1 MAKKTAAQPI
11 TPKAAAPAT
20 PQKLAPSKAVEAPK
34 AAAKPATKPAVKE
47 MSKVKV
53 LSPEEHYRMVQET
66 AYFRAQADGFQP
78 GKDLQYWL
86 QAEMEVA
93 QRLKK

>member
-1 MAKKTAAQPI
+1 MAKKSVAQPAA
-11 TPKAAAPAT
+11 PKPAT
-20 PQKLAPSKAVEAPK
+20 PVAPQKVAPS
-34 AAAKPATKPAVKE
+34 KPATKPTAKE
-47 MSKVKV
+47 TKAKP

>member
-1 MAKKTAAQPI
+1 MAKKSAAQPT
-11 TPKAAAPAT
+11 TPKPAAPAA
-20 PQKLAPSKAVEAPK
+20 PQKV
-34 AAAKPATKPAVKE
+34 AASKPATKPTVKE
-47 MSKVKV
+47 TSKVKT
-53 LSPEEHYRMVQET
+53 LSPEEHYRLVQET